1 MPSVVLERAKTIL
14 NELDGKE
21 SYTVSAPVQLSNQT
35 ENIPLESVAPSKAEI
50 DISLKDTT
58 QVETLV
64 AETVERFEV
73 VNTPPSTPEPL
84 HQMNLFDTISSQHE
98 PVIEKLRE
106 IDVMRM
112 TPIEA
117 LETLYDLQKQL
128 R

>member
-1 MPSVVLERAKTIL
+1 
-14 NELDGKE
+14 
-21 SYTVSAPVQLSNQT
+21 
-35 ENIPLESVAPSKAEI
+35 
-50 DISLKDTT
+50 
-58 QVETLV
+58 
-64 AETVERFEV
+64 
-73 VNTPPSTPEPL
+73 
-84 HQMNLFDTISSQHE
+84 MNLFDTISSQHE